1 MVRASRMVRPV
12 LWAVMCTVVLA
23 ACGEGSGGQGEGNV
37 PPETSSTATSAPG
50 GETTTTVTASEG
62 SSCVDLAARALQLA
76 RDARATM
83 RGVRAP
89 TPEEEAELEAR
100 RQALLAEANE
110 LGCPVP
116 PGLS

>member
-1 MVRASRMVRPV
+1 
-12 LWAVMCTVVLA
+12 
-23 ACGEGSGGQGEGNV
+23 
-37 PPETSSTATSAPG
+37 
-50 GETTTTVTASEG
+50 
-62 SSCVDLAARALQLA
+62 
-76 RDARATM
+76 M
-83 RGVRAP
+83 RGIRAP

>member
-1 MVRASRMVRPV
+1 MVRAPRMVRRT
-12 LWAVMCTVVLA
+12 LWAVLCIVVLA
-23 ACGEGSGGQGEGNV
+23 ACGEGSGGEGEGKA
-37 PPETSSTATSAPG
+37 PTETTSTVTSAPE
-50 GETTTTVTASEG
+50 GETTTTATAGG
-62 SSCVDLAARALQLA
+62 SSSCADLGARALELA

-83 RGVRAP
+83 RGIRAP